1 MARPVSIIELTTQES
16 QELHRRVQAST
27 TTRRDH
33 LRARIILLRA
43 REMRQQDV
51 AEGLGVS
58 IVCVNKWSQR
68 FEREGLEGLRDKRG
82 RGRRGTIPL
91 ETVEQVITQVGQ
103 ARQGRRRWSTRTM
116 ASEAG
121 VSAASVQ
128 RIWRRHAL
136 KPHLRQT
143 FKLSND
149 KQFEEKFWDVIGLYL
164 DPPEKAL
171 ILCCDEKSQCQ
182 ALERT
187 QPGLPLG
194 VGHIRT
200 ETHDYIRHGTITLF
214 AALNYL
220 GREDHQSYRGETYP
234 CGVVALSQTNRSGDP
249 QGPGNPHDRGQLR
262 HSQTRQRPRVD
273 AASPAF
279 FTCIFTPT
287 SSSWLNLV
295 ERFFADLTRDVV
307 REGSFR
313 SVRHLV
319 HDIESYLADRN
330 EHPKPYKWK
339 AAGSDILDKIHR
351 ARIAMTTQR

>member
-51 AEGLGVS
+51 AEALGVS

-200 ETHDYIRHGTITLF
+200 ATHDYIRHGTITLF

-220 GREDHQSYRGETYP
+220 EGKIISRTEAKHTHVEWLP
-234 CGVVALSQTNRSGDP
+234 LSQANRSGDP

-279 FTCIFTPT
+279 SHAFYPHVEF
-287 SSSWLNLV
+287 LV
-295 ERFFADLTRDVV
+295 ELGGAVLRRPHTRC
-307 REGSFR
+307 
-313 SVRHLV
+313 
-319 HDIESYLADRN
+319 
-330 EHPKPYKWK
+330 
-339 AAGSDILDKIHR
+339 R
-351 ARIAMTTQR
+351 ARRKLSQCPALGPGHRVLSC

>member
-1 MARPVSIIELTTQES
+1 MARPVSILELTTEES

-51 AEGLGVS
+51 AEALGVS

-220 GREDHQSYRGETYP
+220 EGKIISRTEAKHTHVEWLRFLKQIDRETPKNLEIHMIADNYGTHKHANVRAWMEPPFSHAFYAHVEFLVRTWW
-234 CGVVALSQTNRSGDP
+234 SG
-249 QGPGNPHDRGQLR
+249 
-262 HSQTRQRPRVD
+262 S
-273 AASPAF
+273 S
-279 FTCIFTPT
+279 PT
-287 SSSWLNLV
+287 SHAMSC
-295 ERFFADLTRDVV
+295 AKA
-307 REGSFR
+307 SFR

-319 HDIESYLADRN
+319 QDIESYLADRN

-351 ARIAMTTQR
+351 ARTAMTTQC